1 MCAKF
6 IFGGNHD
13 RTLQMA
19 FGDQTVCTDRGAD
32 NSRLHRCLEIEQ
44 WAMDVHDWCVRRY
57 GRENIIGFQVHLDE
71 TSPHIHALIVPVGC
85 RKSGRECVMWSAK
98 FGKNKYEYGQILK
111 EMHTSLYEEVGSKYG
126 LDRGDCI
133 DGRYVQHLGKRSL

>member
-19 FGDQTVCTDRGAD
+19 FGDQTVCTDRGED
-32 NSRLHRCLEIEQ
+32 NSHLHRCPEIEQ
-44 WAMDVHDWCVRRY
+44 WAMDVYDWCARRY

-71 TSPHIHALIVPVGC
+71 TSPHIHALNTQ
-85 RKSGRECVMWSAK
+85 KGRTV
-98 FGKNKYEYGQILK
+98 
-111 EMHTSLYEEVGSKYG
+111 TT
-126 LDRGDCI
+126 DCI
-133 DGRYVQHLGKRSL
+133 PFVYLPTINVLNEYLPICTVFETLKWNFKNT